1 MLSILSPIFF
11 TKSLGWFLCLITF
24 ITSVWFIVLIIW
36 SVFIFMIR
44 LVRWWFCLIRFIEL
58 LFSFFKCCLW
68 GLWLLVGVIFIYVQ
82 IHDIFICIFRLQG
95 LEFRPSF
102 LKRFIDVG
110 CFSLCS
116 CCMLRWFL
124 LDHVIGLFTYH

>member
-1 MLSILSPIFF
+1 MLSILSLTFF
-11 TKSLGWFLCLITF
+11 IKSSCWFLCLITF
-24 ITSVWFIVLIIW
+24 TTIVWFKVLIILF
-36 SVFIFMIR
+36 VFIFMIR
-44 LVRWWFCLIRFIEL
+44 LVRWWFCLIKFIEL

-82 IHDIFICIFRLQG
+82 THGIFICIFRLQG
-95 LEFRPSF
+95 LRFRPSF

-116 CCMLRWFL
+116 CCRLHWFL
-124 LDHVIGLFTYH
+124 RDHVIGLITYH